1 MRFIILPTQSD
12 TPLNPSEEL
21 PPELRLLLS
30 PEVKKLSYSE
40 LELRKL
46 PEHPGF
52 PGWRCCLV
60 RSQATMAALCFITSE
75 ASEELELRL
84 RFTAVAPQEEEALDR
99 LRAFNGYEVTAEMMS
114 LAQEGAIFLHC
125 LPAHRGEEVSA
136 EVIEGPQSC
145 VWEEAENRLHGQKAL
160 LAWLMAPG
168 WSP

>member
-1 MRFIILPTQSD
+1 MAHSWIEAAALLGFKLTLSCPEGYS
-12 TPLNPSEEL
+12 PAEE
-21 PPELRLLLS
+21 
-30 PEVKKLSYSE
+30 VMSYARS
-40 LELRKL
+40 K
-46 PEHPGF
+46 GAKVA
-52 PGWRCCLV
+52 LV
-60 RSQATMAALCFITSE
+60 RDPRVAVEGVDVVTTDVWTSMG
-75 ASEELELRL
+75 
-84 RFTAVAPQEEEALDR
+84 QEEEALDR

-114 LAQEGAIFLHC
+114 LAQGGAIFLHC